1 MNIQVTCPSCQQT
14 FSNEPQP
21 EYNQVVCPHC
31 YALFYLPGPPP
42 SPATPGT
49 NFQPTAAASP
59 SLVKQLVTCGCVMIF
74 LFALILIVT
83 GLVMWF
89 TLGHARATGNQPI
102 GKTRTAMAAS
112 NPASIASTP
121 ADWTL
126 SRFDAAG
133 TNFNRHE
140 NVIGPANVA
149 NLEVLWSNR
158 HSSSI
163 RGYVSVVGETAFYG
177 DYGGEFRAVKATT
190 GKTIWKRRL
199 SGKHQGHAVV
209 GGVCYVSSIG
219 QLFAFDAATGH
230 SLWSKPPPAS
240 KKLGGLFLADNLL
253 FVGSSSPSTLH
264 AVEPTT
270 GKFKWSIPGGGFAAL
285 DGVLYKTAGK
295 RLQALDART
304 GNPLWETTV
313 NAGNLGAPAVS
324 DGMLY
329 AFATTG
335 KLYAFD
341 VTARTSRNRAPLWV
355 GKTTLLSEGDGPP
368 APAVGHG
375 KVFLGVA
382 DTFYAFD
389 TTRDGPSER
398 NPVWKSTLATP
409 FFASSPTVA
418 NHVVYSTAGHH
429 DLFAFDVTTGKVLWK
444 HHAPGR
450 EHPMRSKPT
459 IVNGTLYHAATF
471 GFTVYAFRVPE
482 K

>member
-1 MNIQVTCPSCQQT
+1 
-14 FSNEPQP
+14 
-21 EYNQVVCPHC
+21 
-31 YALFYLPGPPP
+31 
-42 SPATPGT
+42 
-49 NFQPTAAASP
+49 
-59 SLVKQLVTCGCVMIF
+59 MIF

-313 NAGNLGAPAVS
+313 NAGNL
-324 DGMLY
+324 
-329 AFATTG
+329 
-335 KLYAFD
+335 
-341 VTARTSRNRAPLWV
+341 
-355 GKTTLLSEGDGPP
+355 
-368 APAVGHG
+368 
-375 KVFLGVA
+375 
-382 DTFYAFD
+382 
-389 TTRDGPSER
+389 
-398 NPVWKSTLATP
+398 
-409 FFASSPTVA
+409 
-418 NHVVYSTAGHH
+418 
-429 DLFAFDVTTGKVLWK
+429 
-444 HHAPGR
+444 
-450 EHPMRSKPT
+450 
-459 IVNGTLYHAATF
+459 
-471 GFTVYAFRVPE
+471 
-482 K
+482 